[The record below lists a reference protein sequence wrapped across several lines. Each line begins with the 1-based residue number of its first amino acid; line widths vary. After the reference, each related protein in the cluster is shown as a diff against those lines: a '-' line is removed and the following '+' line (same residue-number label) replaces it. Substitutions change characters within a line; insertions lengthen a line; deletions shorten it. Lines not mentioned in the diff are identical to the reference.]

1 MYVSSSI
8 NNNFALFTCRANKNQ
23 SVCPITIRDFRSGG
37 FFCPI
42 HHSSLISVPLPTR
55 PTINTHTT
63 RNDGCY
69 FLHLRRHGSAR
80 AHVRASLGYVRGRVL
95 ESAPMTGASQTHHIV
110 RARLR
115 PRKARPGRTSILGRL
130 VLGFTT
136 HGECEVAGFLM
147 RRGVRVVFRRRSC
160 GETHVQKLD
169 ATAARGFRAPC
180 RHPRT
185 RSSSRR
191 A

>member
-110 RARLR
+110 RAATSPAKSPPRANFHPWKACSRLHDSWR
-115 PRKARPGRTSILGRL
+115 
-130 VLGFTT
+130 
-136 HGECEVAGFLM
+136 M
-147 RRGVRVVFRRRSC
+147 RS
-160 GETHVQKLD
+160 
-169 ATAARGFRAPC
+169 RGFFDT
-180 RHPRT
+180 PRC
-185 RSSSRR
+185 
-191 A
+191 AGCV